1 MLNVQLLLRYFILL
15 CLLSLQLNAFSNDTL
30 KVKIDSSSTINVKKV
45 ADESIEKYINDKEFL
60 YDRIPP
66 PAESP
71 WEAFKRWLNK
81 LFNKYVSN
89 NLPPI
94 FWDILIWTIVA
105 AALILII
112 YRLFRHEIKSVF
124 RGKSATNKV
133 GFIHKDENIHEM
145 DFNQLITNAIT
156 QKDYKNAIRLSYLKL
171 LKTLTDED
179 LITWKADKTNLDYI
193 AELKQS
199 SLQTPFKKTTIVFEH
214 VWYGEFTINENHFD
228 ETMLIFNDMHNK
240 ITNH

>member
-1 MLNVQLLLRYFILL
+1 MLNVQLLLRYLILM
-15 CLLSLQLNAFSNDTL
+15 LLFSSQLNVFSNDTL
-30 KVKIDSSSTINVKKV
+30 KVKVDSSSTINVKKV
-45 ADESIEKYINDKEFL
+45 ATETIEKYTKDKDFL

-71 WEAFKRWLNK
+71 WEAFMRWLNK

-112 YRLFRHEIKSVF
+112 YRLFRHEIKGVF

-133 GFIHKDENIHEM
+133 AFIRDDENIHEM
-145 DFNQLITNAIT
+145 DFNLVINDAIA

-193 AELKQS
+193 DELKQS
-199 SLQTPFKKTTIVFEH
+199 PLQAFFKKTTVAFEH
-214 VWYGEFTINENHFD
+214 VWYGKFTINENHFD
-228 ETMLIFNDMHNK
+228 EIMLVFKHMHDK
-240 ITNH
+240 INNP

>member
-1 MLNVQLLLRYFILL
+1 MLNAQLLLRYLILTF
-15 CLLSLQLNAFSNDTL
+15 LLSLQLNVFGKDTL
-30 KVKIDSSSTINVKKV
+30 KVKIDSSSTINVKNV
-45 ADESIEKYINDKEFL
+45 ADESIKKYTNDKEFL

-81 LFNKYVSN
+81 LFTKYFSDK
-89 NLPPI
+89 LPPV

-105 AALILII
+105 ASIILIL

-124 RGKSATNKV
+124 KGKPASNQVA
-133 GFIHKDENIHEM
+133 FIHKDENIHEM

-156 QKDYKNAIRLSYLKL
+156 KKDYKNAIRLSYLRL
-171 LKTLTDED
+171 LKNLTDED

-193 AELKQS
+193 AELKLS
-199 SLQTPFKKTTIVFEH
+199 KLQTPFKKTTVVFEH
-214 VWYGEFTINENHFD
+214 VWYGEFTINQNHFD
-228 ETMLIFNDMHNK
+228 ETMLIFNDMYDK

>member
-1 MLNVQLLLRYFILL
+1 MFNAQLLLRYFILL
-15 CLLSLQLNAFSNDTL
+15 CVLSSQLSVFSKDTL
-30 KVKIDSSSTINVKKV
+30 KVKIDSSSTIDIKKV
-45 ADESIEKYINDKEFL
+45 ADESIEKYTTDKDFL

-71 WEAFKRWLNK
+71 WEIFMRWLNN
-81 LFNKYVSN
+81 LFNKYVSKN
-89 NLPPI
+89 VPPV

-124 RGKSATNKV
+124 KGKSATNKV
-133 GFIHKDENIHEM
+133 GFIREDEDIHEM
-145 DFNQLITNAIT
+145 DFNQLITDSIT
-156 QKDYKNAIRLSYLKL
+156 QKEYKNAIRLSYLRL

-199 SLQTPFKKTTIVFEH
+199 PLQKPFKKTTVVFEH

-228 ETMLIFNDMHNK
+228 ETMLIFNEMHDK
-240 ITNH
+240 ITKH

>member
-1 MLNVQLLLRYFILL
+1 MLNAQLLLRYLILTF
-15 CLLSLQLNAFSNDTL
+15 LLSLQLSIFSKDTL
-30 KVKIDSSSTINVKKV
+30 RVKIDSTSTISVKKV
-45 ADESIEKYINDKEFL
+45 ADDSIEKYTKDNDFL
-60 YDRIPP
+60 YDRVPP

-71 WEAFKRWLNK
+71 WEAFKRWLNN

-89 NLPPI
+89 NVPPM

-124 RGKSATNKV
+124 RGKPATNQV
-133 GFIHKDENIHEM
+133 TFIREDENIHEM

-199 SLQTPFKKTTIVFEH
+199 PLQTPFKKTTIVFEH
-214 VWYGEFTINENHFD
+214 VWYGEFTINESHFD

>member
-1 MLNVQLLLRYFILL
+1 MLNVQLLLRYLILM
-15 CLLSLQLNAFSNDTL
+15 LLFSSQLNVFSNDTP
-30 KVKIDSSSTINVKKV
+30 KVKVDSSSTINVKKV
-45 ADESIEKYINDKEFL
+45 ATETIEKYTKDKDFL

-71 WEAFKRWLNK
+71 WEAFMRWLNK

-112 YRLFRHEIKSVF
+112 YRLFRHEIKGVF

-133 GFIHKDENIHEM
+133 AFIRDDENIHEM
-145 DFNQLITNAIT
+145 DFNLVINDAIA

-193 AELKQS
+193 DELKQS
-199 SLQTPFKKTTIVFEH
+199 PLQAFFKKTTVAFEH
-214 VWYGEFTINENHFD
+214 VWYGKFTINENHFD
-228 ETMLIFNDMHNK
+228 EIMLVFKHMHDK
-240 ITNH
+240 INNP

>member
-15 CLLSLQLNAFSNDTL
+15 CLLSLQLNVFSNDTL
-30 KVKIDSSSTINVKKV
+30 KIKVDSSSTIDVKKV
-45 ADESIEKYINDKEFL
+45 ADESIEKYTNDKEFL
-60 YDRIPP
+60 YDRTPP

-105 AALILII
+105 ASIILII

-124 RGKSATNKV
+124 RGKAASNQVA
-133 GFIHKDENIHEM
+133 FIREDENIHEM

-179 LITWKADKTNLDYI
+179 LITWKADKTHLDYI
-193 AELKQS
+193 ARIRTIS
-199 SLQTPFKKTTIVFEH
+199 STNSLLEKTTIVF
-214 VWYGEFTINENHFD
+214 
-228 ETMLIFNDMHNK
+228 
-240 ITNH
+240 